1 MLEEKEKELEAMV
14 GENRRICDGNE
25 ELKKR
30 IELQVV
36 EREIW
41 DTEVVRNSWEEKS
54 RDLDATIG
62 HKFKELKA
70 LLIECNQRIK
80 RFCSDDL

>member
-1 MLEEKEKELEAMV
+1 MGRIRGVEEDDGVA
-14 GENRRICDGNE
+14 GEIA
-25 ELKKR
+25 
-30 IELQVV
+30 
-36 EREIW
+36 
-41 DTEVVRNSWEEKS
+41 RNSWEEKS

-80 RFCSDDL
+80 RFCSDDM